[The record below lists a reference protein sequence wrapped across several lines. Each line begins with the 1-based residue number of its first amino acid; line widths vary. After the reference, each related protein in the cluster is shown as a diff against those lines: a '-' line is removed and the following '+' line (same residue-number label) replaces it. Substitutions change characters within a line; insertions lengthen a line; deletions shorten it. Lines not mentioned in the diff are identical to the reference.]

1 MSVSKQ
7 SISYLPHLG
16 RFLLIFLLA
25 KVILSNVFAALWL
38 ACITYLLKLQMEQRL
53 QVHYIRSQFFPGELT
68 LLEYNI
74 LITFYVLGCVAKAK
88 GRVTAE
94 DIDYAVSL
102 MKEFDISSASVSR
115 LVLIHSFNKGKV
127 NAYHLRRVLG
137 EFSSFFKDQ
146 HRLRSY
152 FFDYQLECALKQGKL
167 LPQEKDLLAFIAREI
182 GTSAYTFNKKI
193 ESAQAAYYFRQKFQS
208 QHGRGD
214 QFKHYR
220 DSSEAHQDWYHNGH
234 SLTAESLNGFRI
246 LGVSKYADFATVKKA
261 YRALINEYHPDK
273 FVFKD
278 VPEAV
283 MHKAKEKSQEIIKA
297 YDVVCKAKGWR

>member
-1 MSVSKQ
+1 MSKQ
-7 SISYLPHLG
+7 SISYWPHLG
-16 RFLLIFLLA
+16 KFLLILLLA
-25 KVILSNVFAALWL
+25 KIILSNFFAALWL
-38 ACITYLLKLQMEQRL
+38 TCITYLLKLQMEQRL

-74 LITFYVLGCVAKAK
+74 LVTFYVLGCVAKAK

-94 DIDYAVSL
+94 DIDYAVTL
-102 MKEFDISSASVSR
+102 MKEFNIPSASVSR

-152 FFDYQLECALKQGKL
+152 FFDYQLECALKEGKL
-167 LPQEKDLLAFIAREI
+167 LPQEKDLIAFIAREI
-182 GTSAYTFNKKI
+182 GTSTYTFNKKI
-193 ESAQAAYYFRQKFQS
+193 ESAQAAYHFRQRFQS

-214 QFKHYR
+214 QFKHHKNNNK
-220 DSSEAHQDWYHNGH
+220 AHQDWYCNGR
-234 SLTAESLNGFRI
+234 SLTAESLSGFRI
-246 LGVSKYADFATVKKA
+246 LGVSRYADFVTVKKA
-261 YRALINEYHPDK
+261 YRALISEYHPDK
-273 FVFKD
+273 FAFKD

-297 YDVVCKAKGWR
+297 YDVVCRAKGWR

>member
-1 MSVSKQ
+1 MSKQ
-7 SISYLPHLG
+7 SISYWPHI
-16 RFLLIFLLA
+16 RKFLLILLLA
-25 KVILSNVFAALWL
+25 KIILANFFAALWL

-74 LITFYVLGCVAKAK
+74 LVTFYVLGCVAKAK
-88 GRVTAE
+88 GRVASE

-102 MKEFDISSASVSR
+102 MKEFNIPSASVSR
-115 LVLIHSFNKGKV
+115 LVLIHGFNKGKV

-146 HRLRSY
+146 HYLRSY
-152 FFDYQLECALKQGKL
+152 FFDYQLECALKEGKL

-182 GTSAYTFNKKI
+182 GISTYTFNKKI
-193 ESAQAAYYFRQKFQS
+193 ESAQAAYRFRQRFQS
-208 QHGRGD
+208 RHGRGD
-214 QFKHYR
+214 QFKHQKDNNETY
-220 DSSEAHQDWYHNGH
+220 QDWYQNGRD
-234 SLTAESLNGFRI
+234 LTTESLNSFHI

-283 MHKAKEKSQEIIKA
+283 MYKAKEKSQEIIKA
-297 YDVVCKAKGWR
+297 YDVVCRARGWK

>member
-1 MSVSKQ
+1 
-7 SISYLPHLG
+7 
-16 RFLLIFLLA
+16 
-25 KVILSNVFAALWL
+25 
-38 ACITYLLKLQMEQRL
+38 MEQRL
-53 QVHYIRSQFFPGELT
+53 QAHYIRSQFFPGELT

-74 LITFYVLGCVAKAK
+74 LVTFYVLGCVAKAK

-102 MKEFDISSASVSR
+102 MKEFNIPSAAVSR
-115 LVLIHSFNKGKV
+115 SVMIHSFDKGKI

-152 FFDYQLECALKQGKL
+152 FFDYQLEFVLKEGKL

-182 GTSAYTFNKKI
+182 GTSAYTFHKKI
-193 ESAQAAYYFRQKFQS
+193 ESAQAAYHFRQRFQS

-214 QFKHYR
+214 QFKHHK
-220 DSSEAHQDWYHNGH
+220 DDNSKIHQDWYHHGY
-234 SLTAESLNGFRI
+234 SLPEEIINGFRI
-246 LGVSKYADFATVKKA
+246 LGVSRYADFVTVKKA
-261 YRALINEYHPDK
+261 YRALISEYHPDK

-283 MHKAKEKSQEIIKA
+283 MHKAEKKSQEIIKA